1 MNTKENKKT
10 TNAVGILHRRYIKA
24 HPDRK
29 ASLQEER
36 VNAQVAQLIY
46 DLRKKAGLSQKR
58 LAEMIGTTQSVIS
71 RLEDSDYNGHSFS
84 MLERITK
91 VLDKQIII
99 DAVDAETGVVQ
110 RSEEVV
116 EM

>member
-10 TNAVGILHRRYIKA
+10 TNAVGILHRRYIKN

-46 DLRKKAGLSQKR
+46 DLRKEAGISQKQ

-71 RLEDSDYNGHSFS
+71 RLEDSDYDGHSFS

-91 VLDKQIII
+91 VLNKQIII
-99 DAVDAETGVVQ
+99 DAVDAETGMGQ

-116 EM
+116 EV